1 MGHPSGPLVDEE
13 RMRSRRPFVWMTAGL
28 SALGAAAFAAELPAQ
43 LPAQGFEAR
52 AVPSA
57 LDTPKERKDDVF
69 ADALARA
76 SVWSEPAV
84 PIAAATLGGSADA
97 LPDPA
102 ICRFH
107 PGEPSG
113 ATPKFDCVFEG
124 GARLKVKYGKNPEI
138 HTEAAATRLLSALG
152 FGADRIDLLRTLRC
166 FGCPEDPGGVSPGAA
181 VDVSKYTDFT
191 IVAVERRLPGLAIGD
206 EGWKWDALDKAQ
218 AFGRGAP
225 REQRDALRL
234 MAVLLNNWDNRG
246 DNQRL
251 TCLPEGYPP
260 GKGGHCAKAIA
271 YMHDVGGTFGR
282 VGGDSKDERKLDLPG
297 WNAVPIWKDRA
308 TCTVGIKSPRLH
320 GASFGEVQ
328 ISEAGRRFLA
338 ERLTALSAQQ
348 VQDLFDGAWFA
359 DYADAGPESRD
370 VAGWV
375 AAFQSKVR
383 QIAEGAPCPTR

>member
-1 MGHPSGPLVDEE
+1 
-13 RMRSRRPFVWMTAGL
+13 MRSRGRTVWTVACL
-28 SALGAAAFAAELPAQ
+28 SALCAAAGAADLPAQ
-43 LPAQGFEAR
+43 LPALGYDAR
-52 AVPSA
+52 RVASE
-57 LDTPKERKDDVF
+57 LETPEEREEDVRN
-69 ADALARA
+69 DALARA
-76 SVWSEPAV
+76 LVWAEPAV
-84 PIAAATLGGSADA
+84 PVEAAVLGTNPGPFA
-97 LPDPA
+97 DPA
-102 ICRFH
+102 ICRFQ

-124 GARLKVKYGKNPEI
+124 GERLKVKYGKNPEI
-138 HTEAAATRLLSALG
+138 HTEAAATRLLAALG
-152 FGADRIDLLRTLRC
+152 FGADRIFLVRTLRC
-166 FGCPEDPGGVSPGAA
+166 FGCPEDPGAVKPGAA
-181 VDVSKYTDFT
+181 VDVTKYTDFT

-206 EGWKWDALDKAQ
+206 DGWKWDELDKAQ

-225 REQRDALRL
+225 REHRDALRL

-260 GKGGHCAKAIA
+260 GKGGHCGKAIA

-282 VGGDSKDERKLDLPG
+282 VGGDSKDERKLDLAG
-297 WNAVPIWKDRA
+297 WSAVPIWKDRA

-328 ISEAGRRFLA
+328 VSEAGRRFLA
-338 ERLTALSAQQ
+338 DRLAALSAQQ
-348 VQDLFDGAWFA
+348 LSDLFEGAWMA
-359 DYADAGPESRD
+359 EYADASPESRD

-375 AAFQSKVR
+375 AAFQAKVR

>member
-1 MGHPSGPLVDEE
+1 
-13 RMRSRRPFVWMTAGL
+13 MRSRLRFAWTVVWL
-28 SALGAAAFAAELPAQ
+28 SAVGVSAPAAELPTQ
-43 LPAQGFEAR
+43 LPAQGFDAR
-52 AVPSA
+52 RAENE
-57 LDTPKERKDDVF
+57 LDTPEEREDDVRR
-69 ADALARA
+69 DALEIAR
-76 SVWSEPAV
+76 VWAEPAV
-84 PIAAATLGGSADA
+84 PAASAALGTNPEPF
-97 LPDPA
+97 PDPA

-124 GARLKVKYGKNPEI
+124 GERLKVKFGKNPEI
-138 HTEAAATRLLSALG
+138 HTEAAATRLLAALG
-152 FGADRIDLLRTLRC
+152 FGADRIYLLRTLRC
-166 FGCPEDPGGVSPGAA
+166 FGCPEDPGSAKEDAP
-181 VDVSKYTDFT
+181 VDVSRYTDLQV
-191 IVAVERRLPGLAIGD
+191 VAVERRLPGLAVD
-206 EGWKWDALDKAQ
+206 DDGWKWDELDRAQ
-218 AFGRGAP
+218 ALGRGAP
-225 REQRDALRL
+225 REHRDALRL
-234 MAVLLNNWDNRG
+234 MAVLLNNWDNRS

-251 TCLPEGYPP
+251 TCLPEGYPA
-260 GKGGHCAKAIA
+260 GKGGRCGKSIA

-297 WNAVPIWKDRA
+297 WNAVPFWKDRA

-348 VQDLFDGAWFA
+348 VRDLFEGAWFA
-359 DYADAGPESRD
+359 DYVDAGPESRD

-383 QIAEGAPCPTR
+383 QLAEGAPCPTR

>member
-1 MGHPSGPLVDEE
+1 
-13 RMRSRRPFVWMTAGL
+13 MRSRRRLAWTMACL
-28 SALGAAAFAAELPAQ
+28 SGLGASAFAAELPAQ
-43 LPAQGFEAR
+43 LPAQGFDER
-52 AVPSA
+52 RVENK
-57 LDTPKERKDDVF
+57 LDTPDAREDDVRRN
-69 ADALARA
+69 ALEIA

-84 PIAAATLGGSADA
+84 PLAAATLGAGADA
-97 LPDPA
+97 LPDPGV
-102 ICRFH
+102 CRFQ

-124 GARLKVKYGKNPEI
+124 GRRLKVKYGKNPEI

-166 FGCPEDPGGVSPGAA
+166 FGCPEDPGAVKPGAP
-181 VDVSKYTDFT
+181 VDVSKHTDFS
-191 IVAVERRLPGLAIGD
+191 IVAVERRLPGLAVGD
-206 EGWKWDALDKAQ
+206 DGWKWDDLDKAQ
-218 AFGRGAP
+218 ALGRGAP
-225 REQRDALRL
+225 REHRDALRL
-234 MAVLLNNWDNRG
+234 MAVLLNNWDNRA

-260 GKGGHCAKAIA
+260 GKGGHCGKSIA

-282 VGGDSKDERKLDLPG
+282 VGGETKDERKLDLPG
-297 WNAVPIWKDRA
+297 WNAVPVWKDRA

-338 ERLTALSAQQ
+338 ERLTALSAHQLQ
-348 VQDLFDGAWFA
+348 ALYDGAWFA

-375 AAFQSKVR
+375 SAFQSKVR